1 MKTLNPIA
9 PFLFLLATTTTV
21 ARLPPGTKLTPPPGI
36 VQPGAPVETCYAW
49 VEAGE
54 GQSCAEICGYTDLTV
69 QQFLEWNPQMG
80 GDCAHNL
87 WAGYFYC
94 WLQDNYPDGRPK
106 QKLKDPLGASPM
118 DD

>member
-9 PFLFLLATTTTV
+9 PFVFLLATAA
-21 ARLPPGTKLTPPPGI
+21 ARLPPGTKLSAPPGI

-54 GQSCAEICGYTDLTV
+54 GQSCAEICGYTHLTV
-69 QQFLEWNPQMG
+69 EQFLEWNPQMG
-80 GDCAHNL
+80 GDCARNL

-94 WLQDNYPDGRPK
+94 YLQDNDSAGNPK
-106 QKLKDPLGASPM
+106 QRLKDPLGASPAE
-118 DD
+118 